1 MFKYLRGKLTTRI
14 YTVPKLVQAIL
25 VDIKSDNGNMFS
37 EFHRDN
43 GSPTYPSPIRASFV
57 CLSSNFVYILLFHH
71 ST

>member
-37 EFHRDN
+37 EFYRDRKPDI
-43 GSPTYPSPIRASFV
+43 S
-57 CLSSNFVYILLFHH
+57 
-71 ST
+71 